1 MLFIQ
6 ISYNFGV
13 LTSPIG
19 NKMNPEELKER
30 FFRFAIAI
38 VRFTEK
44 FPKKTVYFIIEKQ
57 MIRCSSSSAAN
68 YNAACCGKS
77 GADFINKLKIVEEEL
92 DETIFWLKYTVGV
105 DPIWDIPSSGLKKEA
120 KELLSIMVAS
130 IKTARKTQLK
140 QLTHGALKS

>member
-1 MLFIQ
+1 
-6 ISYNFGV
+6 
-13 LTSPIG
+13 
-19 NKMNPEELKER
+19 MNPEELKER

-105 DPIWDIPSSGLKKEA
+105 DPVWEIPTSDLKKEA
-120 KELLSIMVAS
+120 KELLSIVVAS
-130 IKTARKTQLK
+130 IKTSRRTLLK
-140 QLTHGALKS
+140 QPPTRAYKA

>member
-105 DPIWDIPSSGLKKEA
+105 DPVWEIPTSDLKKEA
-120 KELLSIMVAS
+120 KELLSIVVAS
-130 IKTARKTQLK
+130 IKTSRRTLLK
-140 QLTHGALKS
+140 QPPTRAYKA